1 ERKLEEANGDRP
13 VIDVVREAALEVR
26 KPTMFGELIIMVVY
40 LPILTLE
47 GVEGDLFRPMA
58 ITVIL
63 ALLGSLILS
72 LTVMPA
78 LASLVLRPRR
88 RAPENPIARVA
99 PWLYRPVVRLAMRG
113 RAPFIG
119 TAIGLLALGLWLST
133 TLGSEFVPRLS
144 EMGIV
149 INTVRLSGVSLEE
162 SVRVNGKIEEIIREE
177 FPAEVRDVWTR
188 TGTAEV
194 ATDPM
199 GIEVSD
205 IFLTLHPR
213 ERWKRA
219 RTQDELTDAI
229 RAELEGMPGMRMIFT
244 QPIEMRMNEMVAGIR
259 ADLGVKIFGDDLDV
273 LEEKAAEV

>member
-1 ERKLEEANGDRP
+1 
-13 VIDVVREAALEVR
+13 
-26 KPTMFGELIIMVVY
+26 
-40 LPILTLE
+40 
-47 GVEGDLFRPMA
+47 
-58 ITVIL
+58 

-78 LASLVLRPRR
+78 LASLALRPTR
-88 RAPENPIARVA
+88 RARENPIVRAA
-99 PWLYRPVVRLAMRG
+99 TWLYRPVVRLAMRG
-113 RAPFIG
+113 RALFIG

-229 RAELEGMPGMRMIFT
+229 RAGLEGMPGMRMIFT

-273 LEEKAAEV
+273 LEEKAAEVEAILRSIPGSADLYTEQITGQPVLAIEVDRDQVARFGVPADHVLEIVEAMGGTKLGD